1 MKRIE
6 TMAEL
11 FAHLITNNSE
21 RPFNEI
27 WEMYFRNYCKE
38 FDIDKMNIYE
48 VEKWLLQEVKNDS
61 LGD

>member
-21 RPFNEI
+21 RPFNDI
-27 WEMYFRNYCKE
+27 WDSYFGNFNKE
-38 FDIDKMNIYE
+38 FGIGKMNIIE
-48 VEKWLLQEVKNDS
+48 VEKWLLKEIK
-61 LGD
+61 

>member
-11 FAHLITNNSE
+11 FAHLITRNDD

-27 WEMYFRNYCKE
+27 WEFYFRKYDVSDN
-38 FDIDKMNIYE
+38 IGKMNIE
-48 VEKWLLQEVKNDS
+48 EVKNWLLED
-61 LGD
+61 LKYDK